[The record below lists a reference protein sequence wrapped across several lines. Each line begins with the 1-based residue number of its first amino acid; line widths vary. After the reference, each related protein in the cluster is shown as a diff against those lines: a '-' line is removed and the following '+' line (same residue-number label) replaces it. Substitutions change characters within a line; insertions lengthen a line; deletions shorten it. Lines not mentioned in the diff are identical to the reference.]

1 MGNVHCTCHS
11 YSSNFLSH
19 MANLQLTLLSVF
31 AFSISPY
38 NSPVGWEIFI
48 YRWGNWGSVAS
59 HKQEQGWPLKSVL
72 LDCLANAGV
81 QAPSAHT
88 GKGFWKVRIQL
99 EGISLLL
106 SHMVRV
112 ARSRAGTL
120 SLIPSVSKC
129 HELKSYFFPLFCLW
143 IIICFWPKCNFYFVF
158 LDLMFTFTQLHQENW
173 FSLAISY
180 SSESDMVLGRCS
192 GFLLSNPT

>member
-1 MGNVHCTCHS
+1 MRDIC
-11 YSSNFLSH
+11 
-19 MANLQLTLLSVF
+19 
-31 AFSISPY
+31 
-38 NSPVGWEIFI
+38 
-48 YRWGNWGSVAS
+48 RWGNWGSVAS
-59 HKQEQGWPLKSVL
+59 HKQKQGWPLKSVL

-81 QAPSAHT
+81 QAPSVYT
-88 GKGFWKVRIQL
+88 GKGCWKVRIQL

-112 ARSRAGTL
+112 ARSWAGTL

-129 HELKSYFFPLFCLW
+129 HELKSYFLPYSACGLLFAFDQNATSILC
-143 IIICFWPKCNFYFVF
+143 F

-180 SSESDMVLGRCS
+180 SSESAMVLGRCS